1 MSTDEEDVILIE
13 HEDRR
18 WWPLVISV
26 GASVLSSV
34 LAAALCLTVT
44 SNNRDRGIEARKEL
58 QRQVCAII
66 VSLDDNYR
74 ESPPKTD
81 LGVLNATSMRQLR
94 STLGCEQPQ

>member
-1 MSTDEEDVILIE
+1 MSADDNDVILVE
-13 HEDRR
+13 HDDRR

-44 SNNRDRGIEARKEL
+44 ANNRDRGIEARKEL
-58 QRQVCAII
+58 QRQVCLIV

-74 ESPPKTD
+74 ESPPATD
-81 LGVLNATSMRQLR
+81 LGRLNATSMRQLR
-94 STLGCEQPQ
+94 TTLGCEPPQ